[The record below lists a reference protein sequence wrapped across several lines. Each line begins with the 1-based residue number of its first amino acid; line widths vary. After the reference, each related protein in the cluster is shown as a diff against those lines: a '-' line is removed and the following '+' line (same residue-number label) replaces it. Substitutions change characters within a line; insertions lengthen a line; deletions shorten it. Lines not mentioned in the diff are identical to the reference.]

1 MAKSGTYL
9 IIEKKSSEISSIWK
23 TVHILLYLLSAIVSM
38 ILSDSIG
45 MVWSQFEM
53 NCILN
58 SNLLFKPA
66 NNSNEISCD
75 IDSVQTVWGKNYADC
90 NTHFIIYLLMFCASV
105 IMLTYFIFLNIGTH
119 SVTSQMT
126 SSWRIVWIATL
137 INMVGCI
144 VATADACSVVK
155 SVLAICKS
163 FPDAAKAP
171 KILPCSTACL
181 KFNGLDL
188 SFLSTS
194 FNILAIMPWVSVL
207 LWALGMFWCIL
218 RILYHPDFT
227 VYKISEEVLNE
238 NDDSSQSKSST
249 PEEIS
254 LNVPSTLTP
263 DTVKEG
269 TINSG
274 KRYIISPSRGKDRK
288 FEEIKE

>member
-119 SVTSQMT
+119 SSQMT

-137 INMVGCI
+137 INSVGCI
-144 VATADACSVVK
+144 AATADARSVVK
-155 SVLAICKS
+155 SVLAVCRS
-163 FPDAAKAP
+163 FPDAKAP
-171 KILPCSTACL
+171 KFLPCSTACL
-181 KFNGLDL
+181 MFNGLDL